1 MSFHGFTVVPSLGVA
16 RMSLGSQAGIIFS
29 NPEIAGANVPAR
41 RGGEVYDRSEIYA
54 RCEDF
59 VCVSAVAVAR
69 RICLSHYCLAS
80 GRGVIKSNSIREVT
94 WVTTFLTER
103 LDVYRKVCLT
113 QPVFPSVIGGDSQRY
128 RVHV

>member
-1 MSFHGFTVVPSLGVA
+1 MSFHGFTVVPSLGIA
-16 RMSLGSQAGIIFS
+16 RMSLGSHAAINFS

-41 RGGEVYDRSEIYA
+41 RGGEVYDRSDIDA
-54 RCEDF
+54 RCVDF
-59 VCVSAVAVAR
+59 VCLSAVAVAR
-69 RICLSHYCLAS
+69 RTCLSHYCLTS
-80 GRGVIKSNSIREVT
+80 RCGVIKSNSIREVT

-113 QPVFPSVIGGDSQRY
+113 QPVFPSVIGGDSQRN